1 MTPTTVKETFRLPL
15 LTHDEGM
22 YLNIQKS
29 SETLHKLPNGF
40 TQACMDEEKI
50 LSQIYLYIDKIF
62 IYITFWWLVFEFGMS
77 HYLCTIFHKCLR
89 E

>member
-50 LSQIYLYIDKIF
+50 LPHIF
-62 IYITFWWLVFEFGMS
+62 SSEATL
-77 HYLCTIFHKCLR
+77 
-89 E
+89 